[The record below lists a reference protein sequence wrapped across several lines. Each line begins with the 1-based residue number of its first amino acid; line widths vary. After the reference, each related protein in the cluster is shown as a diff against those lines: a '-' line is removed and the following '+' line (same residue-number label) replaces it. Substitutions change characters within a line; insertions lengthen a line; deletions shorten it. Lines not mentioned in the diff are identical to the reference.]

1 MVTTSNEAERDGS
14 KSRPI
19 IELPAEDA
27 KKFFLKNES
36 YFTTRMPEYIHF
48 DDLLNNVDQALVR
61 QPLPTPRQ
69 RKANQNP
76 RASDD
81 VNHRIMSNKDGR
93 YAWRPLE
100 IIHPALYVSLVSCI
114 TESNQ
119 WKDICGRFRHFRL
132 NSKGLNGKI
141 ECMSLPIES
150 LSDEKDVAEQIIHW
164 WKKMEQ
170 RSIEKSL
177 DYEFLV
183 HTDIVDCYAA
193 IYTHSIAWALHDKET
208 AKKKRTS
215 KSLIGN
221 VIDQHIQDMR
231 YGQTNGIPQGSVLM
245 DLIGE
250 MVLGYAD
257 TKLAKAIANQP
268 IGDYHI
274 LRYRD
279 DYRIF
284 VNNPYD
290 GERIMKC
297 LTEVMIDLGLK
308 LGREKTSASN
318 DVIASSIKDDK
329 IGWILR
335 KQGDNN
341 LQNHLLIIHNH
352 SMEYPNLGSVRKA
365 LDKYLRRLRN
375 IKRISSVMPLIAI
388 VVDIAYRNPS
398 MYSISAA
405 ILSKLLDFI
414 DTVGDKIDVIERIQ
428 KKFSQIMNTGY
439 MDLWLQ
445 RISYLHK
452 PDIEF
457 AEPLCKLVQKDKDSA
472 AVLWNSGWIADQALL
487 KAISHTEVVDFE
499 KLNNI
504 PAVMSREEVALFNSG
519 YYP

>member
-1 MVTTSNEAERDGS
+1 MVTTSNETEHDGR

-27 KKFFLKNES
+27 KKFFLKHES
-36 YFTTRMPEYIHF
+36 YFTTRIPEYIHF
-48 DDLLNNVDQALVR
+48 ADLLGKVDQALGTR
-61 QPLPTPRQ
+61 GLPGLQ
-69 RKANQNP
+69 KAHTL
-76 RASDD
+76 DD
-81 VNHRIMSNKDGR
+81 VNHRIMSSKDGR
-93 YAWRPLE
+93 YQWRPLE
-100 IIHPALYVSLVSCI
+100 IIHPAFYVSLVSCI
-114 TESNQ
+114 TESSQ
-119 WKDICGRFRHFRL
+119 WQVICDRFHHF
-132 NSKGLNGKI
+132 GLNGKI

-150 LSDEKDVAEQIIHW
+150 LSDEKDVAEQIINW
-164 WKKMEQ
+164 WEKMEQ
-170 RSIEKSL
+170 RSIELSL

-208 AKKKRTS
+208 AKQKRRS

-221 VIDQHIQDMR
+221 VIDRHIQYMR

-257 TKLAKAIANQP
+257 TKLAEAIANQP

-318 DVIASSIKDDK
+318 DVITSSIKDDK

-352 SMEYPNLGSVRKA
+352 SMEYPNSGSVRKA
-365 LDKYLRRLRN
+365 LDKYLRGLRN
-375 IKRISSVMPLIAI
+375 IKKISSVMPLIAI

-398 MYSISAA
+398 TYPISAA

-414 DTVGDKIDVIERIQ
+414 DTVDGKKAVIEQIQ
-428 KKFSQIMNTGY
+428 KKFSQIPNTGY

-445 RISYLHK
+445 RISYPHTT
-452 PDIEF
+452 DIEF
-457 AEPLCKLVQKDKDSA
+457 AEPLCKLVQNDCA
-472 AVLWNSGWIADQALL
+472 AVLWNSSWIADPVLL
-487 KAISHTEVVDFE
+487 AAISNTDVVDFE
-499 KLNNI
+499 KLNNM

-519 YYP
+519 DYPY